1 MAFAVRYQVKLL
13 HKNQIANSS
22 TMESFVPNVRVVTLV
37 YQFYVA
43 VKRIRWGLLFYL

>member
-1 MAFAVRYQVKLL
+1 MQ
-13 HKNQIANSS
+13 HKRNHSHVEDIR
-22 TMESFVPNVRVVTLV
+22 VPNVRVVTLV